1 MACPIHAH
9 VLVSISVIHER
20 PVRSLDG
27 VGGTTLKNEEMG
39 IMSALKA
46 SALLH
51 LPEDVKKEFNGTIGY
66 S

>member
-1 MACPIHAH
+1 MKDLCR
-9 VLVSISVIHER
+9 VWMGWGR
-20 PVRSLDG
+20 
-27 VGGTTLKNEEMG
+27 GTTLKNEEMG